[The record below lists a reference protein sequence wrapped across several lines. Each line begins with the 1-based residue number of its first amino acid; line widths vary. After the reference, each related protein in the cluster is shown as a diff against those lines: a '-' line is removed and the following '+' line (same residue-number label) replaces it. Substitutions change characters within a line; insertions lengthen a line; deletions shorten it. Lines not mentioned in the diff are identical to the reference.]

1 MKALTN
7 KQMAALIQEQNHGI
21 SMKIDKD
28 FTFYDTVLK
37 KERKDILNLVCF
49 FMTGNVCRVALKVG
63 KTGWMNYKKLTL
75 TDRRKVEKLIREIQ

>member
-1 MKALTN
+1 
-7 KQMAALIQEQNHGI
+7 MAALIQEKNHGVF
-21 SMKIDKD
+21 MKIDKD

-37 KERKDILNLVCF
+37 KERKDILNLVYL

-63 KTGWMNYKKLTL
+63 KIGWMDYKELTH